1 MSDPEGITV
10 EEAIL
15 EAMPDSDPE
24 LPNQMFKV
32 AHRHFTRYRRV
43 GLIADLDK
51 AISMAIKA
59 IDLTPESHPQR
70 TPRLINLSVYWHEK
84 YPRSDPQNVEGLQDS
99 IKASRDAIAA
109 LSETYPH
116 RGTILDQL
124 STKLGLLFMQ
134 TRELGVIEENI
145 AVQREA
151 VEVTP
156 ISNPKRV
163 LFLANL
169 AAPLTARH
177 QILGKKED
185 LDEAIQICHDV
196 IAQTDENSPQLLERL
211 GNLSLALSERY
222 DTHGDQNDLEEAIE
236 VVKQAIEV
244 TEEDSLER
252 MAQLSNYANF
262 LGDRYLRTG
271 SIRDLEESIHIFE
284 MVCDRIEDD
293 EVYLDRHKCLSNFGI
308 QLSRRYRRI
317 GTVGDLRQAIQVGRK
332 ACKLSPDDD
341 SKSKHL
347 SNLAIILK
355 HEYFRTDDPDVLEEA
370 ISVQRK
376 AVEAAHKNHPDIF
389 ATFHNLATLLTTKYK
404 LTQNLEDLEEALRLG
419 QQAVDLTP
427 EDHANRA
434 ACLNTLAVQLS
445 DMSKK
450 TGVSSHLHEAIRYGQ
465 EALDATEESHPE
477 RASRLV
483 NQAGRYG
490 DLFWQTKEKEHLD
503 AAIAHLESALHS
515 PSAYDDSR
523 IRAGKELV
531 QYYAAVPDWDKAYEA
546 VKTAMDLVPN
556 LIAQTTSNADKQGAL
571 VQVYGLSSDSAAV
584 ALSANRGALAALRFL
599 EQGRGLMAASVE
611 ESRMESLDLRTEHP
625 ELAES
630 LNRLQGQISASGAVG
645 YSSDEIHRP
654 SSSGRH
660 DGMNHDLGQLHRLL
674 DEIRQRP
681 GFEEFLSAPSESSIK
696 NTAIPGA
703 IIVINIS
710 EFRRDAII
718 VESDQIRSI
727 PLPQLT
733 ILDIR
738 SNTQQGHTSSPKI
751 LEWLW
756 HTIAEPVLGALGI
769 NEVSPEER
777 LPRIWW
783 IPTGVLSIYPL
794 HAAGRHYKGSRDTVI
809 DRAMSSYSSSVR
821 AIIRTRSRAG
831 LNPCPL
837 GNERA
842 VLVSMERTP
851 GYSTLPSAGREIT
864 QLRPICESKGFEV
877 VEPKGIKEDI
887 VSQFPECKV
896 FHFAGHGATNL
907 RDPSQSSLL
916 LQDEPLTVS
925 TLLETNIQQYSP
937 FLAYLSACGTGQI
950 AHEKF
955 LDESIHL
962 ISAFQ
967 LAGFRHVIG
976 TLWEVGDD
984 ISVHM
989 ARITYEAIQRGDSA
1003 DESVCRGLH
1012 KATLERRD
1020 QWFREQTPTRGR
1032 KRKARSI
1039 LQDERGTASDPRDI
1053 EALDDDDEDVSRF
1066 PQWVPYVH
1074 YGV

>member
-1 MSDPEGITV
+1 
-10 EEAIL
+10 
-15 EAMPDSDPE
+15 
-24 LPNQMFKV
+24 
-32 AHRHFTRYRRV
+32 
-43 GLIADLDK
+43 
-51 AISMAIKA
+51 MAIKA

-84 YPRSDPQNVEGLQDS
+84 YPRSDPQNGEGLQDS

-134 TRELGVIEENI
+134 TRELGVIDENI

-151 VEVTP
+151 VE
-156 ISNPKRV
+156 
-163 LFLANL
+163 
-169 AAPLTARH
+169 
-177 QILGKKED
+177 ED

-211 GNLSLALSERY
+211 GNLWLALSERY
-222 DTHGDQNDLEEAIE
+222 ETHGDQNDLEEAIE

-293 EVYLDRHKCLSNFGI
+293 ELYLDRHKCLSNFGI

-376 AVEAAHKNHPDIF
+376 AVEAVHKNHPDIF

-419 QQAVDLTP
+419 RLAVDLTT

-450 TGVSSHLHEAIRYGQ
+450 TGVSSHLHEAIDYGQ
-465 EALDATEESHPE
+465 KALDATEESHPE

-483 NQAGRYG
+483 NQGGRYG
-490 DLFWQTKEKEHLD
+490 NLFWQTKEKEHLD
-503 AAIAHLESALHS
+503 AAIAHLDSALH
-515 PSAYDDSR
+515 
-523 IRAGKELV
+523 I
-531 QYYAAVPDWDKAYEA
+531 PDWDKAYEA
-546 VKTAMDLVPN
+546 VKTAMDLVPH

-571 VQVYGLSSDSAAV
+571 VQVYGLSSHSAAV

-611 ESRMESLDLRTEHP
+611 ESRMECLDLRTEQP
-625 ELAES
+625 ELAEN
-630 LNRLQGQISASGAVG
+630 LNRFQGQIS
-645 YSSDEIHRP
+645 
-654 SSSGRH
+654 RH
-660 DGMNHDLGQLHRLL
+660 AGMNHDLGELHRLL
-674 DEIRQRP
+674 DDIRQRP
-681 GFEEFLSAPSESSIK
+681 GFEEFLSAPSESCIK

-703 IIVINIS
+703 IIVINTS

-738 SNTQQGHTSSPKI
+738 SNTQQGHISSPKI

-831 LNPCPL
+831 LKPFPL

-842 VLVSMERTP
+842 VLTSMERTP
-851 GYSTLPSAGREIT
+851 GYNALPSAGREIS

-1020 QWFREQTPTRGR
+1020 QWFREQTPTRGHCR
-1032 KRKARSI
+1032 NGFHMFIIDYKS
-1039 LQDERGTASDPRDI
+1039 
-1053 EALDDDDEDVSRF
+1053 
-1066 PQWVPYVH
+1066 
-1074 YGV
+1074 

>member
-1 MSDPEGITV
+1 MSDPEGIAV
-10 EEAIL
+10 EQAIL
-15 EAMPDSDPE
+15 EGISDGDPE

-51 AISMAIKA
+51 AISMATKA
-59 IDLTPESHPQR
+59 IHLTPESHPQR

-134 TRELGVIEENI
+134 TRELRVIEENI

-177 QILGKKED
+177 QALGKKDD
-185 LDEAIQICHDV
+185 LDEAIQICRDV
-196 IAQTDENSPQLLERL
+196 VAQTDENSPQLLERL

-222 DTHGDQNDLEEAIE
+222 DTHGDQNDLDEAIE
-236 VVKQAIEV
+236 VVKQAIDI

-252 MAQLSNYANF
+252 MAQLSNFANV
-262 LGDRYLRTG
+262 LGDRYIRTG
-271 SIRDLEESIHIFE
+271 SMCDLEESIHIFE
-284 MVCDRIEDD
+284 MVCDRIEDN

-317 GTVGDLRQAIQVGRK
+317 GTVADLERAIQVGRK
-332 ACKLSPDDD
+332 ACKLSPEDD
-341 SKSKHL
+341 SKPKHL

-355 HEYFRTDDPDVLEEA
+355 HEYFRTDDLDVLGEA

-376 AVEAAHKNHPDIF
+376 AVRAVHENHPDIF
-389 ATFHNLATLLTTKYK
+389 ATLHNLATLLTTKYK
-404 LTQNLEDLEEALRLG
+404 LTQKLEDLEEALRLG
-419 QQAVDLTP
+419 RQAVDLTP
-427 EDHANRA
+427 EDNANRA

-445 DMSKK
+445 NMFKK
-450 TGVSSHLHEAIRYGQ
+450 TGISSHLHESIRYGR
-465 EALDATEESHPE
+465 EALHTTEESQPE
-477 RASRLV
+477 RANRLV
-483 NQAGRYG
+483 NQGGRYG
-490 DLFWQTKEKEHLD
+490 DLFWKTKEKEHLD
-503 AAIAHLESALHS
+503 AAIAHLESALYS

-556 LIAQTTSNADKQGAL
+556 LIAQTTRNADKQDAL
-571 VQVYGLSSDSAAV
+571 VQVYGLSSDAAAV

-599 EQGRGLMAASVE
+599 EQGRGMMAASVE

-625 ELAES
+625 ELAER
-630 LNRLQGQISASGAVG
+630 LNRLQGQISSSGAVG

-660 DGMNHDLGQLHRLL
+660 TRMNHDLGELHRLL
-674 DEIRQRP
+674 DEIRQKP
-681 GFEEFLSAPSESSIK
+681 GFEDFLSAPSESSIK
-696 NTAIPGA
+696 SAAIPGA
-703 IIVINIS
+703 IIVINTS

-718 VESDQIRSI
+718 VERDQIRSI
-727 PLPQLT
+727 PLPLLT

-756 HTIAEPVLGALGI
+756 NTIAEPVFGALGI
-769 NEVSPEER
+769 NDVSPQER

-794 HAAGRHYKGSRDTVI
+794 HAAGRHYEGSRDTVI
-809 DRAMSSYSSSVR
+809 DRATSSYSSSIR
-821 AIIRTRSRAG
+821 AIIRTRSRVG
-831 LNPCPL
+831 LNPFPL

-851 GYSTLPSAGREIT
+851 GYSTLPSAGREIA
-864 QLRPICESKGFEV
+864 QLRPICDSKGFEV
-877 VEPKGIKEDI
+877 IEPKSLKEDI
-887 VSQFPECKV
+887 VSQLPKCKV

-907 RDPSQSSLL
+907 HDPSQSSLL
-916 LQDEPLTVS
+916 LEDEPLTVS

-976 TLWEVGDD
+976 TLSEVGDD

-989 ARITYEAIQRGDSA
+989 ARITYESIQRGDSA

-1012 KATLERRD
+1012 KATLELRD
-1020 QWFREQTPTRGR
+1020 QWFKEETRPRGR

-1039 LQDERGTASDPRDI
+1039 LQDGRGEMSGPRDI
-1053 EALDDDDEDVSRF
+1053 EALDDDDDVSRL

>member
-15 EAMPDSDPE
+15 EAISDSDPE

-32 AHRHFTRYRRV
+32 AHRHFTQYRRI

-59 IDLTPESHPQR
+59 IDLTPESHLQR

-84 YPRSDPQNVEGLQDS
+84 YPRSDPQNVDGLQDS
-99 IKASRDAIAA
+99 IKASRDGIAA

-116 RGTILDQL
+116 RATILDQL

-156 ISNPKRV
+156 ISNPKCV

-169 AAPLTARH
+169 AAPLAARY
-177 QILGKKED
+177 QILGRKED
-185 LDEAIQICHDV
+185 LDEAIQIYHDV
-196 IAQTDENSPQLLERL
+196 IAQTAENSPQLLERL

-222 DTHGDQNDLEEAIE
+222 DTHGDQIDLEEAIE

-244 TEEDSLER
+244 TEEYSLER

-284 MVCDRIEDD
+284 MVCHRIEDD
-293 EVYLDRHKCLSNFGI
+293 NV
-308 QLSRRYRRI
+308 RI
-317 GTVGDLRQAIQVGRK
+317 ETVGDLRQAIQVGRK

-404 LTQNLEDLEEALRLG
+404 LTQNLEDIEEALRLG
-419 QQAVDLTP
+419 RQAVDLTP

-434 ACLNTLAVQLS
+434 ACLNTLAV
-445 DMSKK
+445 
-450 TGVSSHLHEAIRYGQ
+450 H
-465 EALDATEESHPE
+465 
-477 RASRLV
+477 
-483 NQAGRYG
+483 
-490 DLFWQTKEKEHLD
+490 
-503 AAIAHLESALHS
+503 
-515 PSAYDDSR
+515 AYDDSR

-531 QYYAAVPDWDKAYEA
+531 QYYAAVPEWNKAYEA
-546 VKTAMDLVPN
+546 VKTVMDLVPN
-556 LIAQTTSNADKQGAL
+556 LIVQTTSNADKQGAL
-571 VQVYGLSSDSAAV
+571 VQIYGLSSDSAAV

-611 ESRMESLDLRTEHP
+611 ESRMECLDPQTEHP

-630 LNRLQGQISASGAVG
+630 LNQLQGQISSSGAVG
-645 YSSDEIHRP
+645 YSSDEIHRL

-660 DGMNHDLGQLHRLL
+660 AGMNHALGELHRLL

-696 NTAIPGA
+696 NTGIPGP
-703 IIVINIS
+703 IIVINTS
-710 EFRRDAII
+710 EFRCDAII
-718 VESDQIRSI
+718 VESDRIRSI

-777 LPRIWW
+777 LPRIW
-783 IPTGVLSIYPL
+783 
-794 HAAGRHYKGSRDTVI
+794 
-809 DRAMSSYSSSVR
+809 
-821 AIIRTRSRAG
+821 
-831 LNPCPL
+831 
-837 GNERA
+837 
-842 VLVSMERTP
+842 
-851 GYSTLPSAGREIT
+851 
-864 QLRPICESKGFEV
+864 
-877 VEPKGIKEDI
+877 
-887 VSQFPECKV
+887 
-896 FHFAGHGATNL
+896 
-907 RDPSQSSLL
+907 
-916 LQDEPLTVS
+916 
-925 TLLETNIQQYSP
+925 
-937 FLAYLSACGTGQI
+937 
-950 AHEKF
+950 
-955 LDESIHL
+955 
-962 ISAFQ
+962 
-967 LAGFRHVIG
+967 
-976 TLWEVGDD
+976 
-984 ISVHM
+984 
-989 ARITYEAIQRGDSA
+989 
-1003 DESVCRGLH
+1003 
-1012 KATLERRD
+1012 
-1020 QWFREQTPTRGR
+1020 
-1032 KRKARSI
+1032 
-1039 LQDERGTASDPRDI
+1039 
-1053 EALDDDDEDVSRF
+1053 
-1066 PQWVPYVH
+1066 
-1074 YGV
+1074 

>member
-1 MSDPEGITV
+1 
-10 EEAIL
+10 
-15 EAMPDSDPE
+15 
-24 LPNQMFKV
+24 
-32 AHRHFTRYRRV
+32 
-43 GLIADLDK
+43 
-51 AISMAIKA
+51 MAIKA

-84 YPRSDPQNVEGLQDS
+84 YPRSDPQHGEGLQDS

-134 TRELGVIEENI
+134 TRELGVIDENI

-151 VEVTP
+151 VE
-156 ISNPKRV
+156 
-163 LFLANL
+163 
-169 AAPLTARH
+169 
-177 QILGKKED
+177 ED

-211 GNLSLALSERY
+211 GNLWLALSERY
-222 DTHGDQNDLEEAIE
+222 ETHGDQNDLEEAIE

-284 MVCDRIEDD
+284 MVCDHIEDD

-308 QLSRRYRRI
+308 QLTQRYRRI
-317 GTVGDLRQAIQVGRK
+317 GTVGDLRQAIQIGRK

-419 QQAVDLTP
+419 RLAVDLTP

-450 TGVSSHLHEAIRYGQ
+450 TGVSSHLHEAINYGQ
-465 EALDATEESHPE
+465 KALDATEESHPE
-477 RASRLV
+477 RASRL
-483 NQAGRYG
+483 
-490 DLFWQTKEKEHLD
+490 TKEKEHLD
-503 AAIAHLESALHS
+503 AAIAHLDSALH
-515 PSAYDDSR
+515 
-523 IRAGKELV
+523 I
-531 QYYAAVPDWDKAYEA
+531 PDWDKAYEA
-546 VKTAMDLVPN
+546 VKTAMDLVPH
-556 LIAQTTSNADKQGAL
+556 LIAQTTSNADKQT
-571 VQVYGLSSDSAAV
+571 AV

-599 EQGRGLMAASVE
+599 EQGRGLMAASVDK
-611 ESRMESLDLRTEHP
+611 SRMECLDLRTEQP
-625 ELAES
+625 ELAEN
-630 LNRLQGQISASGAVG
+630 LNRFQ
-645 YSSDEIHRP
+645 
-654 SSSGRH
+654 GRH
-660 DGMNHDLGQLHRLL
+660 AGMNHDLGELHRLL
-674 DEIRQRP
+674 DDIRQRP
-681 GFEEFLSAPSESSIK
+681 GFEEFLSAPSESGIK
-696 NTAIPGA
+696 NTAIPRA
-703 IIVINIS
+703 IIVINTS

-738 SNTQQGHTSSPKI
+738 SNTQQGHISSPKI

-831 LNPCPL
+831 LKPFPL

-842 VLVSMERTP
+842 VLTSMERTP
-851 GYSTLPSAGREIT
+851 GYNALPSAGREIS
-864 QLRPICESKGFEV
+864 QLRPICASKGFEV

-955 LDESIHL
+955 LDERIHL

-1039 LQDERGTASDPRDI
+1039 LHDERGTA
-1053 EALDDDDEDVSRF
+1053 L

>member
-1 MSDPEGITV
+1 MTDPEGIKV

-15 EAMPDSDPE
+15 QAISDSDPE
-24 LPNQMFKV
+24 LSNQIFKV

-59 IDLTPESHPQR
+59 IDLTPESHQQR

-84 YPRSDPQNVEGLQDS
+84 YPRSDPQNLEGLQDS

-134 TRELGVIEENI
+134 TRELGVIDENI

-156 ISNPKRV
+156 ISNPKRI

-185 LDEAIQICHDV
+185 LDGAIQICHDV
-196 IAQTDENSPQLLERL
+196 IAQTAENSPQLLERL
-211 GNLSLALSERY
+211 SNLSLALSERY
-222 DTHGDQNDLEEAIE
+222 DTHGDQSDLEEAIE

-262 LGDRYLRTG
+262 LVDRYLKTG
-271 SIRDLEESIHIFE
+271 STRDLEESIHNFE

-293 EVYLDRHKCLSNFGI
+293 EMYLDTHKCLSNFGI

-376 AVEAAHKNHPDIF
+376 SVEAAHKNHPDIF
-389 ATFHNLATLLTTKYK
+389 VTFHNLATLLTTKYK

-419 QQAVDLTP
+419 RQAVDLTP

-450 TGVSSHLHEAIRYGQ
+450 TGVSSHLHEAIQ
-465 EALDATEESHPE
+465 
-477 RASRLV
+477 
-483 NQAGRYG
+483 
-490 DLFWQTKEKEHLD
+490 
-503 AAIAHLESALHS
+503 SALHS
-515 PSAYDDSR
+515 PSTDDQSR
-523 IRAGKELV
+523 IRAGKGLV

-546 VKTAMDLVPN
+546 VKTAMDLVPH

-630 LNRLQGQISASGAVG
+630 LNRLQGQISSFGAVG

-660 DGMNHDLGQLHRLL
+660 AGMNHDLGELHRLL

-681 GFEEFLSAPSESSIK
+681 GFEEFLSAPSEFSIK

-703 IIVINIS
+703 IIVIDTS
-710 EFRRDAII
+710 EFRRDAIV

-756 HTIAEPVLGALGI
+756 HTIAEPVLGALGV

-809 DRAMSSYSSSVR
+809 DRAMSSYSSSLR

-831 LNPCPL
+831 LNPFPL

-1039 LQDERGTASDPRDI
+1039 LQDERGTASDTRDI
-1053 EALDDDDEDVSRF
+1053 EALDDDDEDVSRL